1 VPVTTLKPPLL
12 PALFA
17 SGVLLALAVPRS
29 AVAASLQTNV
39 SYGANGAVMNVFVP
53 DAVDDFPAVLV
64 TLTYCNGNA
73 TDAASWFTP
82 SLAEQHGFIVI
93 APGLPAGD
101 GDGCWDVASSQ
112 SLTHDGGSHSKAIA
126 QMVAYAITTYGADA
140 KRVYVMGA
148 SSGAMMTNV
157 MLGSYPDVFAAG
169 SVLAGVPFGC
179 WSAADGWS
187 SDCAGGSKTMSAAAW
202 GDRVR
207 NAYPGFTGPR
217 PRVQLWHGTSD
228 TTLDYKNLAE
238 EVKQW
243 TNVFGLSE
251 TATSTQANTPK
262 SGWTRS
268 SYESGGTVVLEVN
281 VGQGIAHDITG
292 TNPFASIIE
301 FFALDQD
308 VTAAGGTGGMG
319 AGGMATG
326 GMATGGVATGG
337 VATGGTPNGGSPA
350 GGSGNG
356 GAPSGGMA
364 AELGGMAA
372 ELGGMSTVP
381 LGGRSV
387 AGGTGGTLLGGSGGT
402 LATGGRPPG
411 AGGSPVTP
419 SGGRASGLGGGSAAG
434 GPSSQPSADEPVL
447 TDGGCGCRAGGSSGR
462 GSGLAA
468 LLTVLAAATARLRR
482 RRAT

>member
-1 VPVTTLKPPLL
+1 VPVTSPTPLVL
-12 PALFA
+12 PALLA
-17 SGVLLALAVPRS
+17 SGVLLALAAPRS
-29 AVAASLQTNV
+29 AAAASLQTNV
-39 SYGANGAVMNVFVP
+39 SYGSNGAVMNVFVP

-64 TLTYCNGNA
+64 SLHYCNGQA

-82 SLAEQHGFIVI
+82 SLAEQYGFIVI

-101 GDGCWDVASSQ
+101 GDGCWDVGSSQ
-112 SLTHDGGSHSKAIA
+112 TLTHDGGSHSKAIA
-126 QMVAYAITTYGADA
+126 QMVAHAVTAYGADA
-140 KRVYVMGA
+140 KRAYVVGA

-187 SDCAGGSKTMSAAAW
+187 SDCASGTKTMSATAW

-243 TNVFGLSE
+243 TNVLGVSE

-268 SYESGGTVVLEVN
+268 SYESGGAVVLEVN

-292 TNPFASIIE
+292 QNPFASIIE
-301 FFALDQD
+301 FFALAQD
-308 VTAAGGTGGMG
+308 VTAAGGSGGMG
-319 AGGMATG
+319 TGGMATG
-326 GMATGGVATGG
+326 GMATGG
-337 VATGGTPNGGSPA
+337 GSPA
-350 GGSGNG
+350 GGTGNG

-364 AELGGMAA
+364 PDIGGMAGA
-372 ELGGMSTVP
+372 IGGMSTAP
-381 LGGRSV
+381 PGGRSGT
-387 AGGTGGTLLGGSGGT
+387 GGTGGTLPGGSGGT
-402 LATGGRPPG
+402 LATGGRAAG
-411 AGGSPVTP
+411 AAGSLMTP
-419 SGGRASGLGGGSAAG
+419 QGGRASGDGGQSAAG
-434 GPSSQPSADEPVL
+434 GPNRQDGADQPVP
-447 TDGGCGCRAGGSSGR
+447 TDAGCGCRVGRSSER

-468 LLTVLAAATARLRR
+468 LLVMLGAATSRLRR